1 MIRQGDLVKH
11 VSDAHCNKFGV
22 GIVTSIISL
31 NDDGGC
37 GIVKVRWQFPP
48 SNIIYPADLF
58 TPDGLII
65 ISEANSQDDII
76 INNENQTR

>member
-1 MIRQGDLVKH
+1 MMKKGDLVKH

-22 GIVTSIISL
+22 GIVTNIISSGT
-31 NDDGGC
+31 DGRQ

-48 SNIIYPADLF
+48 TNIIYPADLF

-65 ISEANSQDDII
+65 ISEASSLDDCII
-76 INNENQTR
+76 TNED